1 MSTITKVPAITRANI
16 ADDDKVRQAVRA
28 ETEAK
33 ARHEKTG
40 GESAMFLY
48 ARVHFIE
55 GETPSTVAD
64 TFGGSKGSIS
74 KAGKVIRHYLA
85 ERLPDPEHVVTVD
98 DVRAMADA
106 ITSEWPSVFA
116 AYRELWPTVRT
127 EKTLHSELARLFR
140 KAQKDGMTA
149 DEFGLHALGVAEEIE
164 SAGEGDDD
172 GDE

>member
-1 MSTITKVPAITRANI
+1 MATITKVPAITSANI
-16 ADDDKVRQAVRA
+16 ASDEKARQAVRA

-33 ARHEKTG
+33 ALNETTG
-40 GESAMFLY
+40 GASAMFLY
-48 ARVHFIE
+48 ARVHFLE
-55 GETPSTVAD
+55 GETPSTVAE

-85 ERLPDPEHVVTVD
+85 ERLPDPDHVVTVD

-106 ITSEWPSVFA
+106 ITEEWPSVFA

-149 DEFGLHALGVAEEIE
+149 EEFGLHAMGVAEEIE
-164 SAGEGDDD
+164 SAGGDDD
-172 GDE
+172 GDQ